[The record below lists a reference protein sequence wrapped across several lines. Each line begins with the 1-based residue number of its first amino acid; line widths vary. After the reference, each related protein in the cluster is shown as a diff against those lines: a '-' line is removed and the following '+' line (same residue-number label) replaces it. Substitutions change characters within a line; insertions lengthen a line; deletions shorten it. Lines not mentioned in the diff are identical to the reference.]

1 MHHYNIIT
9 ASQYKILYSLYNQMY
24 FLLGTLSTP
33 VLVFQCTMF
42 TATVSGIG
50 TSQAG
55 CTLESLEGV
64 AYKHRVNL
72 ASMDKH
78 LLSLLKM
85 MPWCERYSPYL

>member
-9 ASQYKILYSLYNQMY
+9 ASQYKILYSWYKQMY

-33 VLVFQCTMF
+33 VFVFLCTMF
-42 TATVSGIG
+42 MATVLGIG
-50 TSQAG
+50 GSQTG

-78 LLSLLKM
+78 LLSLLEM
-85 MPWCERYSPYL
+85 IP